1 MFAKQINANY
11 MALNTMKFIWKYK
24 KQTIGLTFS
33 LIIALPSKGPSV
45 GKVHSRSEYGTPLFS
60 NDKQQITPVLIA
72 VIELSLEKN
81 QSNLTNYLIQ

>member
-1 MFAKQINANY
+1 MRKGYSVDTIYSVDTKIHSQGAN
-11 MALNTMKFIWKYK
+11 TE
-24 KQTIGLTFS
+24 
-33 LIIALPSKGPSV
+33 
-45 GKVHSRSEYGTPLFS
+45 HRPLFS